1 VSLITSLEA
10 SMLGRHPLRVPV
22 MALAMVALLTGVW
35 AGLLRLGWQVPLLA
49 ATLPSAHGPLMVS
62 GFLGTVI
69 GLEGAVAL
77 GHWWAY
83 AGPLATALGTVA
95 LVTDMPG
102 HPGPIVMTLGS
113 LGLVLTSG
121 IIIRR
126 QPTLFALMMGL
137 GALAWLV
144 GNVLWLVGWPIYRV
158 VPWWAGFLVLTIAGE
173 RLELSRL
180 LPLTWRTQLAFL
192 VGVGLLLCG
201 LVMVG
206 VAFDVGVRLAGM
218 GMLLLAWW
226 LLSYDLARRQV
237 RQAGLP
243 RFTAICLL
251 SGYGWLGVSGAL
263 ALGFG
268 GVMAGPHYDAMLHAL
283 FLGFVV
289 AMMFGHAPTILP
301 AVLSVPVP
309 FRPRF
314 YSHLGVLHLSL
325 LLRVGGDLAGWWPGR
340 SWGGLLN
347 GVALGLFLANTGHAI
362 WSGGDYAR
370 TPEEA
375 A

>member
-1 VSLITSLEA
+1 MV
-10 SMLGRHPLRVPV
+10 GRHPLRVPV

-62 GFLGTVI
+62 GFLGTLI

-95 LVTDMPG
+95 LVTDIPG

-113 LGLVLTSG
+113 LGFVLTGG

-126 QPTLFALMMGL
+126 QPTLFAIIMGL

-180 LPLTWRTQLAFL
+180 LLLTWRTQLAFL

-201 LVMVG
+201 LVMVW
-206 VAFDVGVRLAGM
+206 VAFDVGVRVAGM
-218 GMLLLAWW
+218 GMLWLAWW
-226 LLSYDLARRQV
+226 LLSSDLARRQV

-301 AVLSVPVP
+301 AVLGAPVP

-314 YSHLGVLHLSL
+314 YSHLGLLHLSL

-347 GVALGLFLANTGHAI
+347 GVALGLFLANTGYAI
-362 WSGGDYAR
+362 WSGADHAR

>member
-1 VSLITSLEA
+1 MV
-10 SMLGRHPLRVPV
+10 GRHPLRVPV

-62 GFLGTVI
+62 GFLGTLI

-77 GHWWAY
+77 GYWWAY

-102 HPGPIVMTLGS
+102 HPGAIVMTLGS
-113 LGLVLTSG
+113 LGCVLTGG

-126 QPTLFALMMGL
+126 QPALFAIIMGL

-144 GNVLWLVGWPIYRV
+144 GNALWLVGWPIYRV

-180 LPLTWRTQLAFL
+180 LLLTRRTQLAFL

-201 LVMVG
+201 LAMG
-206 VAFDVGVRLAGM
+206 WVAFDVGVRVAGM
-218 GMLLLAWW
+218 GMLWLAWW

-263 ALGFG
+263 ALRFG

-289 AMMFGHAPTILP
+289 AMLFGHAPTILP
-301 AVLSVPVP
+301 AVLGAPVP

-347 GVALGLFLANTGHAI
+347 GVALGLFLANTGYAI
-362 WSGGDYAR
+362 WSGADHAR

>member
-1 VSLITSLEA
+1 MITSPEA
-10 SMLGRHPLRVPV
+10 SMVGRRPLRVPV

-62 GFLGTVI
+62 GFLGTLI

-95 LVTDMPG
+95 LVTDTPG
-102 HPGPIVMTLGS
+102 HPGPILMTLGS
-113 LGLVLTSG
+113 LGCVFTNG

-126 QPTLFALMMGL
+126 QPALFAVIMGL

-144 GNVLWLVGWPIYRV
+144 GNTLWLVGWPIYRV
-158 VPWWAGFLVLTIAGE
+158 VPWWAGFLMLTIAGE

-180 LPLTWRTQLAFL
+180 LLLTRRTQLAFL
-192 VGVGLLLCG
+192 VGVDLLLCG
-201 LVMVG
+201 LVLG
-206 VAFDVGVRLAGM
+206 WVAFDVGVRVAGM
-218 GMLLLAWW
+218 GMLWLAWW
-226 LLSYDLARRQV
+226 LLSSDLARRQV

-289 AMMFGHAPTILP
+289 AMLFGHAPTILP
-301 AVLSVPVP
+301 AVLGAPVP
-309 FRPRF
+309 FQPRF
-314 YSHLGVLHLSL
+314 YSHLGVLHRSL

-347 GVALGLFLANTGHAI
+347 GVALGLFLANTGYAI
-362 WSGGDYAR
+362 WSGADHAP